1 MRAWA
6 LRLAGVTFFH
16 LAFDALLADALR
28 SSDVNTLARA
38 LPPRLASQWM
48 YSAADADFEG
58 RGTERL

>member
-1 MRAWA
+1 MF
-6 LRLAGVTFFH
+6 LH

-28 SSDVNTLARA
+28 SSDVNALARA

-58 RGTERL
+58 RVTERL